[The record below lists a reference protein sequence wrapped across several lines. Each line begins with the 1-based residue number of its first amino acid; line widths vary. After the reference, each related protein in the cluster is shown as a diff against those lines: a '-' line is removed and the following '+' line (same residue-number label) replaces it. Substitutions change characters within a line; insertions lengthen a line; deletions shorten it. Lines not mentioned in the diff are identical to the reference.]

1 MSNNRTRQNS
11 YNRVDWEFRKMFH
24 LLGKMSTP
32 SSSNVSNYKDSSVLS
47 IHRIGSKLRCGEM
60 FRDEVLQEGQERSQ

>member
-1 MSNNRTRQNS
+1 
-11 YNRVDWEFRKMFH
+11 MFH